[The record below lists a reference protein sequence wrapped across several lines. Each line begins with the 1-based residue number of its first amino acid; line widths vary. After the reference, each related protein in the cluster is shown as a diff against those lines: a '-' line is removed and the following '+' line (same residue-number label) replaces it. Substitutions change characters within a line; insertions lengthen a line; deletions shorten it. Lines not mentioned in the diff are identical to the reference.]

1 MLVSFKRSKDRI
13 SVWVTNDNPESL
25 NGTLILARLSVEG
38 TTQWSSEHQVK
49 IPRDSS
55 LQVIQIEE
63 AQFDSLRRD
72 SEYLHAR
79 LVIDGVLVTENRFYF
94 EEPKHMTLPGKG
106 PTGEI
111 RDEGN
116 GRFVLRLIA
125 EKLARDVFV
134 EIEGEDAVFED
145 NYIDVDA
152 GTAKEIRFSSRSGY
166 QDLLKRLKIEWLR

>member
-1 MLVSFKRSKDRI
+1 
-13 SVWVTNDNPESL
+13 
-25 NGTLILARLSVEG
+25 
-38 TTQWSSEHQVK
+38 
-49 IPRDSS
+49 
-55 LQVIQIEE
+55 
-63 AQFDSLRRD
+63 
-72 SEYLHAR
+72 
-79 LVIDGVLVTENRFYF
+79 
-94 EEPKHMTLPGKG
+94 MTLPGKG

-134 EIEGEDAVFED
+134 EIEGEDALFED
-145 NYIDVDA
+145 NYFDIDA